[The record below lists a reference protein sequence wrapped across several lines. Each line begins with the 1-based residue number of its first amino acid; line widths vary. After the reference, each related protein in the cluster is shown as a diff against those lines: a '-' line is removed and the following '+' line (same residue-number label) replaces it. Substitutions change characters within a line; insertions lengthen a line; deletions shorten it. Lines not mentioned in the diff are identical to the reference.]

1 MILRVIV
8 PLNPQKEYLPGFPSV
23 IEKSFKMNRWSFKFL
38 SLNAVKVFAAATFI
52 SASTAALVP
61 SQAHAQS
68 ARGLPDFAD
77 LVEKAGPAV
86 VNIRT
91 TARVRT
97 NAQGANPSAPNSG
110 PRMPEGMDENDPFYE
125 FFRRFFP
132 PRGNQPGQPN
142 PPNTPNAP
150 GGRGEEVP
158 RGVGSGFIVSGDG
171 FVLTNH
177 HVVDGADEI
186 YVTLTDKRELKAKL
200 IGSDRRTDV
209 AVVKIEGAGFPTL
222 KFGDV
227 NRLRVGEWVVAI
239 GSPFGLE
246 NTVTA
251 GIVSAKGRDT
261 GDFLPFIQTDVAVNP
276 GNSGGPLINMNGEV
290 VGINSQIYSR
300 TGGFQGISFAI
311 PIDEAQRV
319 SDQLRATGRVV
330 RGRIGVGIAEVTK
343 DVAEPLGLPRAA
355 GALVRNVE
363 ANGPA
368 DKAGVEVGDIIQKFD
383 GKNIEKSTDL
393 PRLVGS
399 TKPGNRSTL
408 SVWRKGAVREIAVV
422 VGEMEAD
429 RVAAAKPAT
438 PTPAAPAPSAALN
451 VFGLSVSDLTDEK
464 KTQLKI
470 KNGVLVD
477 TSSEVSS
484 RAGVRQG
491 DVILGINNLDVTS
504 AKQFNEAVAKLDR
517 TKSHVLLVRRG
528 DSAQFV
534 PLRPTAP

>member
-1 MILRVIV
+1 VVSFVNEKFFNMNLR
-8 PLNPQKEYLPGFPSV
+8 LFQ
-23 IEKSFKMNRWSFKFL
+23 FL
-38 SLNAVKVFAAATFI
+38 SFNAAKIFAAAVLI
-52 SASTAALVP
+52 SASTSVFVP
-61 SQAHAQS
+61 SHSFAQS

-91 TARVRT
+91 TARVRS
-97 NAQGANPSAPNSG
+97 NAQGANPNAG

-142 PPNTPNAP
+142 TPNPPGTPNAPNSP

-186 YVTLTDKRELKAKL
+186 YVTLTDKREIKAKL

-209 AVVKIEGAGFPTL
+209 AVVKIEGSGFPTL

-319 SDQLRATGRVV
+319 SEQLRATGRVV

-355 GALVRNVE
+355 GALVRNVDPT
-363 ANGPA
+363 GPA

-399 TKPGNRSTL
+399 TKPGTRSTL
-408 SVWRKGAVREIAVV
+408 SVWRKGSVRDIAVV

-429 RVAAAKPAT
+429 KVAAAKPAT
-438 PTPAAPAPSAALN
+438 PAPAAPAPSAALN
-451 VFGLSVSDLTDEK
+451 VFGLSVSDLSDEK

-477 TSSEVSS
+477 TSGEVAS
-484 RAGVRQG
+484 RAGIRQG

-504 AKQFNEAVAKLDR
+504 AKQFNEAVSKLDR